1 MKREDCEALDRADK
15 LATVRDRFD
24 LPDGVIYLDGNSLGP
39 LPYSV
44 TKRLKEV
51 VEGEWG
57 IDLIRSWNHNDWIN
71 LPFVTGEKIA
81 KLIGAA
87 PGQVICTD
95 STSINLF
102 KLLVTGLGLNAP
114 KTVLLSSHTNFPTD
128 LYMAQGLG
136 GLLGDGRCQLRL
148 VSDSEIESALTD
160 DVAVLFLTHV
170 DFRSGNLHNMQHL
183 TNLAHEQ
190 GALVLWDLSHSVG
203 AVPINLDEWQ
213 VDLAVGCGYKF
224 LNGGPGAPAFL
235 YVATRHL
242 PQATQPL
249 SGWMG
254 HADPFAFAPEYRPAS
269 GIASF
274 ASGTP
279 GILGMAALD
288 VALGQWHDIN
298 VADVRAKS
306 LSLCRLFYQLV
317 SQEPMLEALCP
328 VGTTLLDQRGS
339 QVCFSHPDA
348 YAIVQALVARQVI
361 GDFRAPD
368 IMRFG
373 IAPLYVRHVDVF
385 DAVRHLCEVV
395 SSEEFKAPA
404 FQNKT
409 AVT

>member
-1 MKREDCEALDRADK
+1 MNRVDCEALDRADA
-15 LATVRDRFD
+15 LAPERDKFE
-24 LPDGVIYLDGNSLGP
+24 LPEGVIYLDGNSLGP
-39 LPYSV
+39 LPRAV
-44 TKRLKEV
+44 TTRLKAVMEK
-51 VEGEWG
+51 EWG
-57 IDLIRSWNHNDWIN
+57 FDLIRSWNQNDWIN
-71 LPFVTGEKIA
+71 LPVVTGEKIA
-81 KLIGAA
+81 GLIGAA

-95 STSINLF
+95 STSVNQF
-102 KLLVTGLGLNAP
+102 KLLVAGLGLNAP
-114 KTVLLSSHTNFPTD
+114 RTVLLSSNTNFPTD
-128 LYMAQGLG
+128 LYMAQGLS

-148 VSDSEIESALTD
+148 VADSELQAALTD

-170 DFRSGNLHNMQHL
+170 DFRSGNLHDMQHL
-183 TNLAHEQ
+183 TRLAHEQ
-190 GALVLWDLSHSVG
+190 GVLVLWDLSHSVG
-203 AVPINLDEWQ
+203 AVPIKLDEWQ

-242 PQATQPL
+242 PRASQPL

-254 HADPFAFAPEYRPAS
+254 HADPFAFVPGYRPAE
-269 GIASF
+269 GITRF
-274 ASGTP
+274 KTGTP

-288 VALGQWHDIN
+288 AALDQWRDIN
-298 VADVRAKS
+298 MADVRTKS
-306 LSLCRLFYQLV
+306 LSLCGLFYQLV
-317 SQEPMLEALCP
+317 SQEPVLAALRP
-328 VGTTLLDQRGS
+328 VGTTRLEQRGS

-348 YAIVQALVARQVI
+348 YAIVQALIARQVI

-395 SSEEFKAPA
+395 TNAEFKAPV

-409 AVT
+409 VVT